1 MSAPA
6 QTHCSARLRI
16 QGEMLPEYAQILTP
30 DAVALV
36 SELVERFAPQRGELL
51 KQRVARQARIDG
63 GELPDFLPE
72 TAHIR
77 EGDWTIRGIPAD
89 LQDRRV
95 EITGPVERKMVINA
109 LNANVKVFMADFEDS
124 LAPAWNKVIEGQI
137 NLRDAVNGTIS
148 YTSPE
153 GKAYT
158 LTPNPAVLICRVRGL
173 HLPEK
178 HVTFD
183 GEPIPGGLFDFALY
197 FLHNYQALLA
207 KGSGPYFYV
216 PKLQSHLEGR
226 WWSEVFAWTEDRFGL
241 PRGTIKATVLIETLP
256 AVFEMDELLYQM
268 KDHIVALNCGRWDY
282 IFSYIKT
289 LKNHPDR
296 VLPDRQV
303 VTMDKPFL
311 SAYSRLLIKTC
322 HKRGALAMGG
332 MAAFIPAKDA
342 AVNEQV
348 FAKVKADKEREAN
361 NGHDGTWVA
370 HPGLADTAMAVFN
383 ATIAAGAKNQIGVLR
398 EQDAPITATDLLA
411 PCEGERTEAGM
422 RTNIRV
428 ALQYL
433 EAWINGN
440 GCVPIYGLMEDAA
453 TAEISRTSI
462 WQWIR
467 HGKSLSNGK
476 VVTKALFRQM
486 LAEELEVVKA
496 EVGTTR
502 WQAGR
507 FAEAG
512 ELMEEITCADTLID
526 FLTLPG
532 YERL

>member
-16 QGEMLPEYAQILTP
+16 QGEMQPEYAQILTP

-137 NLRDAVNGTIS
+137 NLCDAVNGTIS

-158 LTPNPAVLICRVRGL
+158 LSTDPAVLICRVRGL

-207 KGSGPYFYV
+207 KGSAPTSTSPSCRAIWKGAGGARCSPGP
-216 PKLQSHLEGR
+216 
-226 WWSEVFAWTEDRFGL
+226 
-241 PRGTIKATVLIETLP
+241 
-256 AVFEMDELLYQM
+256 
-268 KDHIVALNCGRWDY
+268 
-282 IFSYIKT
+282 
-289 LKNHPDR
+289 
-296 VLPDRQV
+296 
-303 VTMDKPFL
+303 
-311 SAYSRLLIKTC
+311 
-322 HKRGALAMGG
+322 
-332 MAAFIPAKDA
+332 
-342 AVNEQV
+342 
-348 FAKVKADKEREAN
+348 
-361 NGHDGTWVA
+361 
-370 HPGLADTAMAVFN
+370 
-383 ATIAAGAKNQIGVLR
+383 
-398 EQDAPITATDLLA
+398 
-411 PCEGERTEAGM
+411 
-422 RTNIRV
+422 
-428 ALQYL
+428 
-433 EAWINGN
+433 
-440 GCVPIYGLMEDAA
+440 
-453 TAEISRTSI
+453 RTSSACPAAPS
-462 WQWIR
+462 R
-467 HGKSLSNGK
+467 PP
-476 VVTKALFRQM
+476 
-486 LAEELEVVKA
+486 
-496 EVGTTR
+496 
-502 WQAGR
+502 
-507 FAEAG
+507 
-512 ELMEEITCADTLID
+512 C
-526 FLTLPG
+526 
-532 YERL
+532 